1 MAKPSQVCNHNL
13 IPVVGLELH
22 LFGLIMTKCL
32 IISIKNVCRNQKLY
46 YGWLCQASKIAQN
59 RHIFYL
65 LICHLLISIPWK
77 CIRDSINS
85 SCPQTSF
92 PMLADL
98 TMCIW
103 INKPII
109 NSKGRAIH
117 QHLSLSLSI
126 SNMHNMGYYHPQSPI
141 WVIDQSKSIYST
153 IWVFD
158 HPQTQSINRK
168 IWVIDHSHSQSI
180 NSTIW
185 VIVHDQS
192 PIWVI
197 DHPQSQSIN
206 CGRCK
211 FPRFCDHERYLV

>member
-1 MAKPSQVCNHNL
+1 MTIQWVGLWSFIAVLLKLFQTEYHLSLPKNLEYHLVKIYSKPHCRHCTQWNSNMAKPSQVCNHNL

-77 CIRDSINS
+77 CIGDSINS

-109 NSKGRAIH
+109 NSRV
-117 QHLSLSLSI
+117 Q
-126 SNMHNMGYYHPQSPI
+126 
-141 WVIDQSKSIYST
+141 
-153 IWVFD
+153 
-158 HPQTQSINRK
+158 
-168 IWVIDHSHSQSI
+168 
-180 NSTIW
+180 
-185 VIVHDQS
+185 
-192 PIWVI
+192 
-197 DHPQSQSIN
+197 
-206 CGRCK
+206 
-211 FPRFCDHERYLV
+211 

>member
-1 MAKPSQVCNHNL
+1 
-13 IPVVGLELH
+13 
-22 LFGLIMTKCL
+22 
-32 IISIKNVCRNQKLY
+32 
-46 YGWLCQASKIAQN
+46 
-59 RHIFYL
+59 
-65 LICHLLISIPWK
+65 
-77 CIRDSINS
+77 
-85 SCPQTSF
+85 
-92 PMLADL
+92 
-98 TMCIW
+98 
-103 INKPII
+103 
-109 NSKGRAIH
+109 
-117 QHLSLSLSI
+117 
-126 SNMHNMGYYHPQSPI
+126 MHNMGYYHPQSPI

-197 DHPQSQSIN
+197 DYPQSQSIN

-211 FPRFCDHERYLV
+211 FPRFCNHERYLVWGLSCFRVNPKDRNEKRSAPCWYGLSTLSVSVKKRKGFSNVVLLLALKVSFQISWLHRLVD